1 MVIMDKE
8 TNEIYGLTHKEYQ
21 EGATSISKSFIFMFL
36 LFCAYFAWYKDISI
50 GFLWIPY
57 LIGGIF
63 LSSLIFAFPYTS
75 ITFYICNKTKYNSF
89 VVFSLCYP
97 FKWICYIVLF
107 FAVKLSLQGL

>member
-1 MVIMDKE
+1 MDE
-8 TNEIYGLTHKEYQ
+8 QTNEIYGLTSKEYQ

-36 LFCAYFAWYKDISI
+36 LFCAYFAWFEDVSI

-75 ITFYICNKTKYNSF
+75 ITFYICNKAKYNSF

-97 FKWICYIVLF
+97 FKWIFYIVLF
-107 FAVKLSLQGL
+107 FAVKLSLQIL